1 MGKLKSKEV
10 STHSRLKAAGD
21 LQGNDD
27 PVFGVSTHSRLKAA
41 GNKKNG
47 RFAALSVST
56 HSRLKAAGSSEPPSF
71 FLFMVSTHS
80 RLKAAGRQADSK
92 TSKDGG
98 FNTQPPEGGWLKKD
112 FLNVSEY
119 WFQHTAA

>member
-1 MGKLKSKEV
+1 MQ
-10 STHSRLKAAGD
+10 AG
-21 LQGNDD
+21 QFK
-27 PVFGVSTHSRLKAA
+27 PPK
-41 GNKKNG
+41 
-47 RFAALSVST
+47 RFNT
-56 HSRLKAAGSSEPPSF
+56 QPPEGGWFASIKIGIPITQ
-71 FLFMVSTHS
+71 VSTHS